1 MTRQAPDQVLAIPAS
16 ELARQSGESL
26 FQLKNDAADL
36 LKIAK
41 AVVDHIDGALTL
53 KYADR
58 AQALRLSAN
67 KDTGVVHFTDARVRV
82 SAELSKKV
90 EWDQQQLA
98 DIMQRITTNGDNPTD
113 YIEVSYRVSES
124 KFNAWPESIRSVF
137 VPARTLKSNKPSFRL
152 ALLED

>member
-1 MTRQAPDQVLAIPAS
+1 MNTLTPDQLLIIPAS
-16 ELARQSGESL
+16 ELAQHSGESL
-26 FQLKNDAADL
+26 FQLKNNAADL
-36 LKIAK
+36 LAAAK
-41 AVVDHIDGALTL
+41 AISEHIDRALSL

-67 KDTGVVHFTDARVRV
+67 KDTGVVHFTDDRVRV

-98 DIMQRITTNGDNPTD
+98 DIVQRITTNGDNPND

-124 KFNAWPESIRSVF
+124 RFNAWPESIRSVF
-137 VPARTLKSNKPSFRL
+137 VPARTLKTGKPSFRL